1 LHRTV
6 AATRIAA
13 ERSFM
18 PESPAGAIDRYIVVG
33 LSHDAA
39 PGRVHPHLFTESPD
53 LDRFL
58 GDLRAAG
65 FEQGTVIATCERVEV
80 ATLADDVAQAESHL
94 RRLMAAWSG
103 LDTETLAPCLR
114 VVHAGHAL
122 RHLFAVAS
130 ALDSAVPGDPDVPGQ
145 VRAALRAAQAH
156 GMLGSGLDAAFQA
169 AFGVAKRV
177 RSETAL
183 GEKPVS
189 IAAAAVQVAGE
200 IHGDLKRTSLLMV
213 GLGEVS
219 ELMAWQFRASGVGRL
234 TIAHPTERRAESVAA
249 RQAAHVHPWSD
260 LDSALPDADIVVAAL
275 GEGRYTITREQVRR
289 ALKKRR
295 QRPMF
300 LVDAAVPGDID
311 PGVDAFDA
319 AFRYEFTDLE
329 RIAATGLV
337 ERETAA
343 LDAWRILDAELDA
356 FQARQQEREAV
367 PTLVALREHAE
378 AVRAEVLA
386 DGKLD
391 AEAATRK
398 LLQRLLHT
406 PTRTLRRAA
415 RESEADRAE
424 LEAALRRLFALDDAP
439 DMRDTRAADEDQT
452 TRDDAEGS
460 TP

>member
-1 LHRTV
+1 
-6 AATRIAA
+6 
-13 ERSFM
+13 M
-18 PESPAGAIDRYIVVG
+18 PDSPAGAIDRYLVVG

-39 PGRVHPHLFTESPD
+39 PAHVRAGLFSEKPD
-53 LDRFL
+53 LDAFL
-58 GDLRAAG
+58 ADLSANG
-65 FEQGTVIATCERVEV
+65 IDDGVVIATCERVEV
-80 ATLADDVAQAESHL
+80 VTLTPDPTATEAALTRLVARWGGLPVDDAAQA
-94 RRLMAAWSG
+94 
-103 LDTETLAPCLR
+103 LR
-114 VVHAGHAL
+114 VVRGSSAL
-122 RHLFAVAS
+122 RHVFAVAA
-130 ALDSAVPGDPDVPGQ
+130 ALDSEVPGDPDVPGQ
-145 VRAALRAAQAH
+145 VRAGLRAAQAR
-156 GMLGSGLDAAFQA
+156 GMLGGGLDAAFQA

-189 IAAAAVQVAGE
+189 IAAAAAQVAGE
-200 IHGDLKRTSLLMV
+200 IHGDLKRSSLLMV

-234 TIAHPTERRAESVAA
+234 TITHPTERRADRVAA
-249 RQAAHVHPWSD
+249 RQQAHVHPWSD
-260 LDSALPDADIVVAAL
+260 LDSVLPDADIVVAAL
-275 GEGRYTITREQVRR
+275 GEGRYTVTRDQVRR

-311 PGVDAFDA
+311 PAVDKFDA

-343 LDAWRILDAELDA
+343 LDAWRIVDAELDA
-356 FQARQQEREAV
+356 FEARQQERAAV

-378 AVRAEVLA
+378 AVRTEVLA

-391 AEAATRK
+391 ADAATRR

-406 PTRTLRRAA
+406 PTRALRQAA
-415 RESEADRAE
+415 RESEAERAE
-424 LEAALRRLFALDDAP
+424 LETALRRLFALDGEPGASGGASAGDAG
-439 DMRDTRAADEDQT
+439 DGED
-452 TRDDAEGS
+452 AKGS

>member
-1 LHRTV
+1 
-6 AATRIAA
+6 
-13 ERSFM
+13 M

-39 PGRVHPHLFTESPD
+39 PGHVHPGLFTETPD
-53 LDRFL
+53 YDSLL
-58 GDLRAAG
+58 ADLRAAG
-65 FEQGTVIATCERVEV
+65 FAEGTVIATCERVEV
-80 ATLADDVAQAESHL
+80 ATLTGDGPAAEDAL
-94 RRLMAAWSG
+94 ARLMAGWSG
-103 LDTETLAPCLR
+103 LDPATIAPCLR
-114 VVHAGHAL
+114 VAHAGHAL
-122 RHLFAVAS
+122 RHLFAVVS

-145 VRAALRAAQAH
+145 VRAALRAARAR
-156 GMLGSGLDAAFQA
+156 GMLGGGLDSAFQA

-177 RSETAL
+177 RGETAL

-200 IHGDLKRTSLLMV
+200 IHGDLKRTALLLV
-213 GLGEVS
+213 GLGEMS

-275 GEGRYTITREQVRR
+275 GEGRHTVTREQVRR

-311 PGVDAFDA
+311 PGVDGFDA

-329 RIAATGLV
+329 HIAATGLV

-343 LDAWRILDAELDA
+343 VDAWRILDAELDA

-391 AEAATRK
+391 AETATRK

-415 RESEADRAE
+415 RESEGDRAE
-424 LEAALRRLFALDDAP
+424 LEAALRRLFALDDEAG
-439 DMRDTRAADEDQT
+439 MRDTRGGDQDQT
-452 TRDDAEGS
+452 PRDDAEGS